1 LSEDNSATRQPCLS
15 LAGKLIIMSVLIIL
29 GVSLLFWY
37 PSIVH
42 MQKEELH
49 KNINFAESQMDVI
62 KRALYYGMLTN
73 RRDYVGQTVN
83 SLATTENIL
92 WIKVLDAHGVVRF
105 SSIRSGFDVSANE
118 SPRSGNGRSRFVRE
132 VEGGRAVV
140 MTEPILNAP
149 SCYIASCH
157 IHSREEKE
165 LGEIEFAFSL
175 QSADAYIRK
184 QGYAIGAFGVVFIIV
199 LSIPLYLVVHHV
211 VLAPVSRLT
220 EGIRKVAAGDLSHAI
235 NVDSKDEFGI
245 LADNFNAMTG
255 KLKERTNA
263 ITKELDEHRLSLLH
277 AQKMEAIG
285 TLSAGIAHDFNNLLK
300 GIIGYSEL
308 ALEECQAPGVKEYL
322 GRVLELTE
330 KATDFTRQ
338 ILLIGR
344 KLPATRQPVNMNH
357 LIEDSMKMLRRM
369 VEETIEIRVSP
380 KANIRPVDG
389 DPSQITQV
397 VMNLVVNARDAINKG
412 GVIEIRTGDAL
423 VDEEYCRH
431 YVYAKPGHYVTV
443 AVKDTGEGIPE
454 EIRDRIF
461 EPFFSTKTKGKG
473 TGLGLAVTY
482 SIVKAHGGWINLYS
496 EVGKGSEFR
505 VYLPTVAAES
515 VPDKTRLQKQEL
527 PRGTET
533 ILLADDEE
541 LIRALGS
548 SILKGLG
555 YNVIT
560 AVDGEDVVRIYGERR
575 ADISLVLMD
584 RVMPKVDGI
593 EAYRLLKGI
602 NPGVKVI
609 ISSGYA
615 ADEAGGLRE
624 SGVLGFLDKPY
635 RVAEMAKIVR
645 KALDGEAV

>member
-1 LSEDNSATRQPCLS
+1 
-15 LAGKLIIMSVLIIL
+15 ML
-29 GVSLLFWY
+29 G
-37 PSIVH
+37 
-42 MQKEELH
+42 
-49 KNINFAESQMDVI
+49 A
-62 KRALYYGMLTN
+62 
-73 RRDYVGQTVN
+73 
-83 SLATTENIL
+83 
-92 WIKVLDAHGVVRF
+92 
-105 SSIRSGFDVSANE
+105 
-118 SPRSGNGRSRFVRE
+118 
-132 VEGGRAVV
+132 
-140 MTEPILNAP
+140 
-149 SCYIASCH
+149 
-157 IHSREEKE
+157 
-165 LGEIEFAFSL
+165 IEFAFSL
-175 QSADAYIRK
+175 QSADTYIRK
-184 QGYAIGAFGVVFIIV
+184 QGYTIAAFGFVFMV
-199 LSIPLYLVVHHV
+199 ALSIPLYLVVRHL
-211 VLAPVSRLT
+211 VLKPVSRLT
-220 EGIRKVAAGDLSHAI
+220 EGIRKVTAGDLSHAI
-235 NVDSKDEFGI
+235 KVDSKDEFGI
-245 LADNFNAMTG
+245 LADNFNSMTG
-255 KLKERTNA
+255 KLQERTNA
-263 ITKELDEHRLSLLH
+263 ITKELDAHRASLLH

-285 TLSAGIAHDFNNLLK
+285 TLSAGIAHDFNNLLT

-308 ALEECQAPGVKEYL
+308 ALEESQAPAVKEYL

-357 LIEDSMKMLRRM
+357 LIEGSMKMLRRM

-389 DPSQITQV
+389 DPTQITQV
-397 VMNLVVNARDAINKG
+397 VMNLVVNARDAITKG
-412 GVIEIRTGDAL
+412 GVIEIRTGDTL

-431 YVYAKPGHYVTV
+431 YAYAKPGNYVTM

-496 EVGKGSEFR
+496 EVGRGSEFR
-505 VYLPTVAAES
+505 VYFPTVAAES
-515 VPDKTRLQKQEL
+515 VPVETRLQKQEL

-560 AVDGEDVVRIYGERR
+560 AVDGEDVVKMYGECG
-575 ADISLVLMD
+575 ADIALVLMD

-615 ADEAGGLRE
+615 ADEAYGLRE

-635 RVAEMAKIVR
+635 RVAEIAKMVR

>member
-1 LSEDNSATRQPCLS
+1 MAEDNSSTGQPFLS

-37 PSIVH
+37 PSIRH
-42 MQKEELH
+42 MQYEELN

-105 SSIRSGFDVSANE
+105 ASIRSGFDAFASE
-118 SPRSGNGRSRFVRE
+118 SLSDGNGRSRFVRE
-132 VEGGRAVV
+132 VKGGRAVV

-149 SCYIASCH
+149 SCYAASCH
-157 IHSREEKE
+157 IHSREERE
-165 LGEIEFAFSL
+165 LGGIEFAFSL

-184 QGYAIGAFGVVFIIV
+184 QGYAIGAFGFVFILF
-199 LSIPLYLVVHHV
+199 LSIPLYLVVHHI

-220 EGIRKVAAGDLSHAI
+220 EGIRKVAAGDLSHTIRVA
-235 NVDSKDEFGI
+235 SKDEFGI

-255 KLKERTNA
+255 KLQERTSA
-263 ITKELDEHRLSLLH
+263 ITKELDEHRASLLH

-285 TLSAGIAHDFNNLLK
+285 TLSAGIAHDFNNILT
-300 GIIGYSEL
+300 GIMGYSEL
-308 ALEECQAPGVKEYL
+308 ALEDSVDPAAREYL

-330 KATDFTRQ
+330 KATEFTRQ

-357 LIEDSMKMLRRM
+357 LIEDAMKMLRRM
-369 VEETIEIRVSP
+369 VEETVEMRVLP
-380 KANIRPVDG
+380 KMNIRPADG
-389 DPSQITQV
+389 DPAQLTQV
-397 VMNLVVNARDAINKG
+397 VMNLVVNARDAISKG

-454 EIRDRIF
+454 EIRNRIF

-496 EVGKGSEFR
+496 EVRRGSEFR
-505 VYLPTVAAES
+505 VYLPAVTAES
-515 VPDKTRLQKQEL
+515 APAETHVEKQEL

-548 SILKGLG
+548 SILTGLG

-560 AVDGEDVVRIYGERR
+560 AVDGEDAVRVYRECG
-575 ADISLVLMD
+575 ADVALILMD

-593 EAYRLLKGI
+593 EAYGRLKVM
-602 NPGVKVI
+602 NPDVKVI

-615 ADEAGGLRE
+615 ADEANGLRE
-624 SGVLGFLDKPY
+624 SGVLGFLNKPY
-635 RVAEMAKIVR
+635 RVAEMAKLVR
-645 KALDGEAV
+645 KAIDGEEV